1 MTTRTQWVRNVADSH
16 LNRSMLQRLSFM
28 WPRKVSQEGPS
39 ESCPGK
45 QCRARIVRTTSLSIE
60 MWPLLSPRKRN
71 YNSSDTG
78 ALGGPFRHR
87 SPSQLGFHRTNE
99 RV

>member
-1 MTTRTQWVRNVADSH
+1 
-16 LNRSMLQRLSFM
+16 M